1 MREAKSAA
9 GGGEG
14 GGSSWVAGEVEEVGD
29 GETVRGSMRGRVVLF
44 RIPPDYREEGEWD
57 MAEKEEAPEAEFDAE
72 WVYGYR
78 GRDASDNLHNLPTG
92 EVAYYIAAVAVL
104 YNPEAQTQRYF
115 RGHTQGGGGSDRC
128 LKSYEYTVALR
139 SHT

>member
-9 GGGEG
+9 GGG

-29 GETVRGSMRGRVVLF
+29 GETVRVSMRGRAVLF

-115 RGHTQGGGGSDRC
+115 RGHTQGGRR
-128 LKSYEYTVALR
+128 E
-139 SHT
+139 

>member
-9 GGGEG
+9 AGGG

-29 GETVRGSMRGRVVLF
+29 GETVRVSMRGRAVLF

-115 RGHTQGGGGSDRC
+115 RGHTQGGGGSDRY

>member
-9 GGGEG
+9 GGGA

-29 GETVRGSMRGRVVLF
+29 GETVRVSMRGRAVLF

-115 RGHTQGGGGSDRC
+115 RGHTQGGGSDRR